1 MFAWFMS
8 LVGCKVAY
16 EQPCTYKSIYEAEA
30 KSIDGKMVSLEEYK
44 GKLLLFVNVASKCGF
59 TPQYAELETLYQR
72 YKDEGLVI
80 LGFPANNFLWQ
91 EPGDD
96 ASIKSFCSLKYNVTF
111 PMFSKISVKGKDCHP
126 IYQFLTQ
133 KSLNG
138 SMDCKVKWNFQKIL
152 VDRTGRVVAC
162 IAPKASVLADENEKL
177 IQKYL
182 RN

>member
-1 MFAWFMS
+1 MISWLVS
-8 LVGCKVAY
+8 LISCNVSYK
-16 EQPCTYKSIYEAEA
+16 QPCGFKRIYQAEV
-30 KSIDGKMVSLEEYK
+30 KTIDGTLVSLEEYK

-72 YKDEGLVI
+72 YKAEGLVV

-111 PMFSKISVKGKDCHP
+111 PMFSKISVRGEDCHP
-126 IYQFLTQ
+126 LYQFLTQ

-152 VDRTGRVVAC
+152 VDKTGRVVAC
-162 IAPKASVLADENEKL
+162 ISPRTSVLSDETEKL
-177 IQKYL
+177 ILKYL